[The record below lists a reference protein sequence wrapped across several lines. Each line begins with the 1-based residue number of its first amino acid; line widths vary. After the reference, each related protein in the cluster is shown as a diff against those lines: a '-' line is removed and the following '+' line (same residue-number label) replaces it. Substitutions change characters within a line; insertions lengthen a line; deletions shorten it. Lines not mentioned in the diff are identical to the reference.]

1 MSLLCWGGVF
11 RTPFGWSLIEV
22 DPLQFP
28 NQGIPSAMSMH
39 PVWLP
44 FSSLGFQEEGLDLV
58 ASAPW
63 KEGSGTP
70 RKGKGL
76 DLGLLQFHQKNRID
90 LIGNKERALIKDS
103 DPDFIYHNSLK
114 ICSEECPAIIVT
126 HNSLENIYLSLYII
140 S

>member
-58 ASAPW
+58 ASAAW

-70 RKGKGL
+70 RPGQGFGSRTSPMPGMPTASPSHL
-76 DLGLLQFHQKNRID
+76 ASAIWMAVQGLLSWKTVP
-90 LIGNKERALIKDS
+90 G
-103 DPDFIYHNSLK
+103 
-114 ICSEECPAIIVT
+114 CPW
-126 HNSLENIYLSLYII
+126 
-140 S
+140 